1 MIVVVSSLWCS
12 DTFNENRPPTD
23 DPSYISSLGAIVYKA
38 MNAGDQDAI
47 WLMQASLI
55 ILILVVILFLLV
67 LDDIQTQDPVLH
79 WNAMEIYLFI

>member
-1 MIVVVSSLWCS
+1 
-12 DTFNENRPPTD
+12 
-23 DPSYISSLGAIVYKA
+23 